1 MKLLKLLSICLIFFT
16 CWNLSAQNDYYIY
29 VSDAGGF
36 NVDGPWQIIRYDLD
50 GSNPLV
56 LVDDTFF
63 ESENIGWPQDILF
76 LEDQN
81 VMLVSCLVG
90 NRITKHNAQTGAYIE
105 DFASV
110 PGGPTRMKLGDDGFI
125 YVVQWSN
132 TDNKILRFQ
141 EDGTLEGAY
150 TNIGVGTGIG
160 IDWDS
165 TGNLYITSYGGN
177 AVKQFDDTGVSQG
190 DFIDSNLNGPTNVH
204 VEDNGNFLVLNWGGG
219 DVVRFDSSGNFLE
232 IFTNAVS
239 QPEGIAP
246 HPSGGYL
253 IGNGGNASIDL
264 FMEDGTFVDNVVE
277 SGSSGLVQPNAVVL
291 RDATLGVGA
300 VKKDKKII
308 VIPSVGTFFQLHTQH
323 SLSIE
328 SLELFNLQ
336 GQKVASLPLE
346 KNTWDASNLQEGV
359 YFLKGTS
366 SEDTYLQKI
375 VVKK

>member
-141 EDGTLEGAY
+141 EDGT
-150 TNIGVGTGIG
+150 
-160 IDWDS
+160 
-165 TGNLYITSYGGN
+165 
-177 AVKQFDDTGVSQG
+177 F
-190 DFIDSNLNGPTNVH
+190 
-204 VEDNGNFLVLNWGGG
+204 NF
-219 DVVRFDSSGNFLE
+219 
-232 IFTNAVS
+232 
-239 QPEGIAP
+239 
-246 HPSGGYL
+246 
-253 IGNGGNASIDL
+253 
-264 FMEDGTFVDNVVE
+264 
-277 SGSSGLVQPNAVVL
+277 GSSG
-291 RDATLGVGA
+291 T
-300 VKKDKKII
+300 
-308 VIPSVGTFFQLHTQH
+308 
-323 SLSIE
+323 SL
-328 SLELFNLQ
+328 LEN
-336 GQKVASLPLE
+336 
-346 KNTWDASNLQEGV
+346 
-359 YFLKGTS
+359 
-366 SEDTYLQKI
+366 
-375 VVKK
+375 